1 MHPFAAI
8 TLASIGG
15 LFLAPICW
23 LAIAFWVWMI
33 VDCARLEVGSTLVAW
48 LLAILFA
55 GIIAAPL
62 YFFLRR
68 LPRQRSGQFQPA
80 SHLYQ
85 PWQKDQ
91 RIGRSRM
98 QLIY

>member
-1 MHPFAAI
+1 MHLSD
-8 TLASIGG
+8 TVMLADIGG
-15 LFLAPICW
+15 LLLLPFALLAF
-23 LAIAFWVWMI
+23 AFWLWMI
-33 VDCARLEVGSTLVAW
+33 VDCATHEAGSTMLAW

-68 LPRQRSGQFQPA
+68 FPRQRSAQFLPA
-80 SHLYQ
+80 SPLYQ

-91 RIGRSRM
+91 RIG
-98 QLIY
+98 

>member
-1 MHPFAAI
+1 MHPFAAVM
-8 TLASIGG
+8 LADIGG
-15 LFLAPICW
+15 LLLLPIGLC
-23 LAIAFWVWMI
+23 AIAVWVLMI
-33 VDCARLEVGSTLVAW
+33 VDCARHETGSTMLAW

-91 RIGRSRM
+91 WIG
-98 QLIY
+98 